1 MQTLLQDLLLT
12 LAQQQEA
19 EQLVL
24 IPDNLKNHILNMPL
38 F

>member
-19 EQLVL
+19 EELVF
-24 IPDNLKNHILNMPL
+24 IPDNLKNHILNTPL